1 MISLETYKVLH
12 ILGVLLAFASL
23 GGLTL
28 TVANGAAKSTSSVR
42 RLITISH
49 GVSTTV
55 ILLCGFGALARL
67 DVMHGNIPAWVL
79 VKLACWLVL
88 GLLMAIPYRWPALA
102 RAVFWFLPV
111 LGGTAAVMA
120 IYKPF

>member
-67 DVMHGNIPAWVL
+67 DPVL
-79 VKLACWLVL
+79 RRAVDFEVFQ
-88 GLLMAIPYRWPALA
+88 PAL
-102 RAVFWFLPV
+102 RALDLEPV
-111 LGGTAAVMA
+111 TFPRRPGL
-120 IYKPF
+120 